1 VVTPSA
7 DVASPREQ
15 DEVRLIDAL
24 PDLARHVAPEQL
36 RTVRSATRL
45 PVLQLAKGKLD
56 VGDLAE
62 HGLSPFGA
70 VVVSGLLT
78 RHVDLGGEP
87 GMCLYG
93 PGDVLAASDLMS
105 GTVPHGDMWFAS
117 VPSRLAVLDDHLLV
131 SIRRWPRLVPG
142 LVEALCA
149 QHDRALLRFVIAVQ
163 RRVEDRLLMLFWH
176 LGDRFGRMTPD
187 GIVIPIS
194 LTHEALARLVGARR
208 PTITLAL
215 GELHDRDA
223 VVRRADRAWLVKQL
237 PEGEIA
243 LTLSAPPEN
252 HHPRP
257 LVIADSAV

>member
-1 VVTPSA
+1 M
-7 DVASPREQ
+7 ASPADAARGRAQ

-36 RTVRSATRL
+36 RTVRSATRV
-45 PVLQLAKGKLD
+45 PVLRLAKGKLD
-56 VGDLAE
+56 VGDLAD
-62 HGLSPFGA
+62 HGLRPFGA

-78 RHVDLGGEP
+78 RHVDVGGEP

-93 PGDVLAASDLMS
+93 PGDVLAASNLMS
-105 GTVPHGDMWFAS
+105 GTVPHGDAWYAS
-117 VPSRLAVLDDHLLV
+117 VPSQLAVLDDRLLV
-131 SIRRWPRLVPG
+131 SIRRWPRLVTG

-215 GELHDRDA
+215 RELHDRDA

-237 PEGEIA
+237 PEAEIA
-243 LTLSAPPEN
+243 LTLSAPSEN

-257 LVIADSAV
+257 LAVIDADA